1 LYLNEEDFMQFVKIA
16 TAAAL
21 AMGVTTFAVAQ
32 ERVSPNDQLNRPAP
46 SAQPGDHNNLPSS
59 SSPSATSPRS
69 MDMNSG
75 ASGGDSRAS
84 GGSAQSAQIT
94 EKNVTPMLQAQGY
107 TDVKGV
113 KQSGNTI
120 TANAKRD
127 GQSVKLKI
135 DAKTGKVN
143 ESKS

>member
-1 LYLNEEDFMQFVKIA
+1 MQFVKIA

-46 SAQPGDHNNLPSS
+46 SAQPGTNNHDNLPSS
-59 SSPSATSPRS
+59 SSPSTTSPRS

-75 ASGGDSRAS
+75 ASGGDTRAS
-84 GGSAQSAQIT
+84 TGAGQSAQIT
-94 EKNVTPMLQAQGY
+94 EKNVTPLLQAQGY

-127 GQSVKLKI
+127 GQNVKLKI